1 MNNLEDRLKYYK
13 IILLLFITVFF
24 GCNKKSDKI
33 VDKYFFEMGTIVHFS
48 IEEHMQN
55 KLGNVLEFM
64 KKLAYEI
71 SQDEYRVSQ
80 AETGKPV
87 KVSDDFISIYNHA
100 GSYYAFSSGIYDPT
114 SITVAALYGF
124 PDKDFAVPEISLL
137 NSTKKEAGF
146 DKLKLD
152 NGFVTKQANTRIDL
166 SANSKGYII
175 DRTASFMKELGF
187 KNFIVN
193 AGGDLYASGL
203 KYNKDKFKVSI
214 EDPDNKNGI
223 ASIILLSDK
232 AVATSGNY
240 ERFFITK
247 DNRRITHI
255 FSGVTFESS
264 NNYKSVSV
272 IADTAEKADGL
283 ATLYFL
289 SDNKQIQEY
298 CAKYKTPVFI
308 ITLDNKKVKF
318 CGWEAYEEQRL

>member
-1 MNNLEDRLKYYK
+1 MKYYK
-13 IILLLFITVFF
+13 IILLLFIIAVF
-24 GCNKKSDKI
+24 GCNKKNDKI

-48 IEEHMQN
+48 IEEHMQH
-55 KLGNVLEFM
+55 KLGSVLEFM
-64 KKLAYEI
+64 KKLAYKI
-71 SQDEYRVSQ
+71 SQDEYYVSHVS
-80 AETGKPV
+80 TYKPV
-87 KVSDDFISIYNHA
+87 KVSDDFVNIYNHA
-100 GSYYAFSSGIYDPT
+100 GSYYAVSNGIYDPT

-124 PDKDFAVPEISLL
+124 PDKDFCVPEISLL

-146 DKLKLD
+146 DKLILH
-152 NGFVTKQANTRIDL
+152 NGFVTKKANTSIDL

-175 DRTASFMKELGF
+175 DKTVSFMKELGF

-203 KYNKDKFKVSI
+203 KYDKDKYKVSI
-214 EDPDNKNGI
+214 EDPDKKNGI
-223 ASIILLSDK
+223 SSIILLSDK

-255 FSGVTFESS
+255 FSGVNFESS

-289 SDNKQIQEY
+289 SNIKRIQEY
-298 CAKYKTPVFI
+298 CIKYKTPVFI
-308 ITLDNKKVKF
+308 ITLDNEKVKF
-318 CGWEAYEEQRL
+318 CGWEAYEEQGL